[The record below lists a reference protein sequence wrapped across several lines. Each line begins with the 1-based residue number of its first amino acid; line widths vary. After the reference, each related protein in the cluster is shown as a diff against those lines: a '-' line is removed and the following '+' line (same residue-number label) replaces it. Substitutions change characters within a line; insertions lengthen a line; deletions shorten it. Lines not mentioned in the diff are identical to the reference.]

1 MSKTHKYISKKII
14 LTNKKYKFHP
24 YFEIPL
30 KRGGGKPKK
39 SLKLKPKKSLKL
51 KPKKSFNNKLYIYKY
66 INYLDK
72 RFFEPLTF
80 FNNNINNLKIPMFN
94 YFNPELIIL
103 TNIFINLNFLQNV
116 KNISSCKKI
125 VLDGEKECFDNETK
139 QKLKEKY
146 GKEID
151 ELKHSIC
158 KEELNKDF
166 CIYKNFDLTG
176 DNDLIE
182 GDKKIFFM
190 PLINNENNE
199 PLLTYN
205 KDNKSD
211 YDYYYFNK
219 YRSNLSLTQTLIKG
233 QLPYIFKTL
242 ESKYTNCCILNVLTD
257 IYVSDNYY
265 KCCSI
270 SKLVNDYNNNYINNL
285 KDGLIYKLC
294 QNKLTK
300 DYLKINFYGK
310 SKFVIMTDYTVT
322 IMNSN
327 HATTLLVDLDNLCIL
342 YFDSSC
348 IDCDN
353 NVCLN
358 IKNLFEKK
366 GSLFSIPKTILKII
380 YNFVNLYPEIVI
392 YINPIRSQTR
402 PTCYL
407 YSIFSTITMITNKIT
422 IPIEEYP
429 YFRDI
434 EFKSNPETNQ
444 NDLVTFFMKEQ
455 IPEEYIEYF
464 ILRNFTFDEPVNN
477 NKNGINKM
485 YYNNGDV
492 YEGFLKDYKKDGFGT
507 MEYINGDV
515 YKGNWKDDKKD
526 GFGTMTYQNGYVY
539 KGNWKDDKKDGFG
552 KMEYINGDVY
562 KGNWKDDN
570 IKENEKNVMDL
581 NNGYTYYGPFKENEI
596 NGKGLI
602 RKSNNNDL
610 YKNGYFYV
618 NLDKILYK
626 ENVEQPSETEQIIF
640 KKNKNGNW
648 EELQEGNI
656 V

>member
-1 MSKTHKYISKKII
+1 
-14 LTNKKYKFHP
+14 
-24 YFEIPL
+24 
-30 KRGGGKPKK
+30 
-39 SLKLKPKKSLKL
+39 
-51 KPKKSFNNKLYIYKY
+51 
-66 INYLDK
+66 
-72 RFFEPLTF
+72 
-80 FNNNINNLKIPMFN
+80 
-94 YFNPELIIL
+94 
-103 TNIFINLNFLQNV
+103 
-116 KNISSCKKI
+116 
-125 VLDGEKECFDNETK
+125 
-139 QKLKEKY
+139 
-146 GKEID
+146 
-151 ELKHSIC
+151 
-158 KEELNKDF
+158 
-166 CIYKNFDLTG
+166 
-176 DNDLIE
+176 
-182 GDKKIFFM
+182 
-190 PLINNENNE
+190 
-199 PLLTYN
+199 
-205 KDNKSD
+205 
-211 YDYYYFNK
+211 
-219 YRSNLSLTQTLIKG
+219 
-233 QLPYIFKTL
+233 
-242 ESKYTNCCILNVLTD
+242 
-257 IYVSDNYY
+257 
-265 KCCSI
+265 
-270 SKLVNDYNNNYINNL
+270 
-285 KDGLIYKLC
+285 
-294 QNKLTK
+294 
-300 DYLKINFYGK
+300 
-310 SKFVIMTDYTVT
+310 
-322 IMNSN
+322 
-327 HATTLLVDLDNLCIL
+327 
-342 YFDSSC
+342 
-348 IDCDN
+348 
-353 NVCLN
+353 
-358 IKNLFEKK
+358 
-366 GSLFSIPKTILKII
+366 
-380 YNFVNLYPEIVI
+380 
-392 YINPIRSQTR
+392 
-402 PTCYL
+402 
-407 YSIFSTITMITNKIT
+407 MITNKIT